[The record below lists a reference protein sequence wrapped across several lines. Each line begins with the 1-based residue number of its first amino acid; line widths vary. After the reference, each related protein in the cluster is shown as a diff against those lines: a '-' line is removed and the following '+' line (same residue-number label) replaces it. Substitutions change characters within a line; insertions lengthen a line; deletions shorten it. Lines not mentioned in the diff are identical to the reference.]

1 MTAPVSLGLGARI
14 AEMAEQFVGL
24 VEVENN
30 RRWDNPRLPGLTEKD
45 DDILRRM
52 LGAAGWQP
60 GWPYCMCFAEG
71 LYRLAGAPAKLLD
84 LMNPSVYRTAEAF
97 RKLGL
102 LRPDPVVGAVML
114 LRKGNTVLGHAG
126 VVCRLR
132 AGDEISNIEGNTSSD
147 AKKVGE
153 AAEREGG
160 GIYRKIRPAH
170 IPHSTA
176 RLWTMGYIHPEV
188 A

>member
-1 MTAPVSLGLGARI
+1 MDVTPAMRVV
-14 AEMAEQFVGL
+14 EVAEQFAGL

-30 RRWDNPRLPGLTEKD
+30 RRWDNPRLPGLTSKD
-45 DDILRRM
+45 DDVLIRM

-60 GWPYCMCFAEG
+60 GWPYCAAFAEG
-71 LYRLAGAPAKLLD
+71 VWRTAGAPEKVLA

-102 LRPDPVVGAVML
+102 LHPDPVVGAVML

-126 VVCRLR
+126 IVCRLR
-132 AGDEISNIEGNTSSD
+132 DDGSISTIEGNTSSD

-170 IPHSTA
+170 IPRSA
-176 RLWTMGYIHPEV
+176 EKLWTMGYIHPFPLV
-188 A
+188 S